1 MSATCSSH
9 CPRTID
15 EGRVHLLNVIGNGA
29 YGVVFYAID
38 YRYEPKGV
46 KRAVKQLRRH
56 NIDDRQRR
64 FQQRE
69 IALHWTARDHPSII
83 NMDRLVTE
91 DDGIYVVMDY
101 GDEGDLFAM
110 ITEKHRYA
118 GDDLLIKKVFLQ
130 ILDGVE
136 HLHMLGIAH
145 RDVKPEN
152 IVCSNDG
159 TVVRIVDFGLA
170 TRDTTSTEFG
180 CGSTFYIAPE
190 CLGEW
195 DNARCYTTQTA
206 DVWSLGVILVNL
218 VCGRN
223 PWRCASPTDESF
235 TAFLA
240 DPTFLRRILPIS
252 QECLDILTQI
262 FTPEPEQRISLD
274 RLRTLVCNIVSF
286 TEDVRYS
293 KLSPRTTGSTS
304 PVPVTP
310 THAYVDGH
318 YFEQSSF
325 EDPETFVYD
334 DFCNEIDLPALHP
347 DTISALPQ
355 RSSSGSSE
363 GPYPCTPRPDTC
375 ASYAA
380 PRISTKGNSI
390 TGYLASTAH
399 YVHPYIPL

>member
-1 MSATCSSH
+1 
-9 CPRTID
+9 PRTID

-286 TEDVRYS
+286 
-293 KLSPRTTGSTS
+293 
-304 PVPVTP
+304 
-310 THAYVDGH
+310 
-318 YFEQSSF
+318 
-325 EDPETFVYD
+325 
-334 DFCNEIDLPALHP
+334 
-347 DTISALPQ
+347 
-355 RSSSGSSE
+355 
-363 GPYPCTPRPDTC
+363 
-375 ASYAA
+375 
-380 PRISTKGNSI
+380 
-390 TGYLASTAH
+390 
-399 YVHPYIPL
+399 